1 MTEIETTSG
10 WKAFWERGGFW
21 RAVLLAVV
29 YIALYLGFGVLDAA
43 LFGDNVDKDD
53 LFSSA
58 QSVAFGLLLPLVFG
72 SILLAAF
79 AASLGWFPQL
89 FARQQIRGRGWMWLA
104 PILVVAAVVLRL
116 LGIDYGSY
124 ASGVVA
130 TTFVAGLFI
139 GFAEELLTRGFAVK
153 MLRDAGRS
161 ERAVMLL
168 SSLIFALL
176 HSTNVLS
183 GQDIGVVAVTVV
195 FAFAFG
201 ILMYLTLRATGNLIW
216 PMLIH
221 GLYDP
226 TLFLASGGIDTTDG
240 GSSNGFLTAAAPAN
254 FLFIVLAIVALF
266 LVKGH
271 REKTSA

>member
-1 MTEIETTSG
+1 VTEIETTSG

-29 YIALYLGFGVLDAA
+29 YLALYLGFGELDAA

-79 AASLGWFPQL
+79 AASLGWFPRL
-89 FARQQIRGRGWMWLA
+89 FARQEVRGRGWMWLA
-104 PILVVAAVVLRL
+104 PILVVLAVVLRL

-130 TTFVAGLFI
+130 TTFVAGLFV
-139 GFAEELLTRGFAVK
+139 GFAEEILTRGFAVT
-153 MLRDAGRS
+153 MLRAAGHS

-183 GQDIGVVAVTVV
+183 GQAVGVVLVTVV

-201 ILMYLTLRATGNLIW
+201 ILMYLTLRVTGNLIW

-240 GSSNGFLTAAAPAN
+240 ETSNGFLTAAAPAN
-254 FLFIVLAIVALF
+254 FLFILLAIVALF

-271 REKTSA
+271 REKKSA